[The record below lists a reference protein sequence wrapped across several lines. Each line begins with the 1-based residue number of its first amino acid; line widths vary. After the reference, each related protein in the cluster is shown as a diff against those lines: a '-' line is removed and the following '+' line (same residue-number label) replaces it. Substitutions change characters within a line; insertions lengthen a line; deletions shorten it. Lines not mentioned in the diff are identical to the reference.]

1 MVIAPLLQWWIFFRF
16 EHFAQLNPN
25 EKCPRCGHHQ
35 GEIHFEKERNL
46 LRHTCRIC
54 SAEWYQKPLIETLKS
69 TDQVK

>member
-1 MVIAPLLQWWIFFRF
+1 MPLIQAWRNFLF
-16 EHFAQLNPN
+16 EYFAQRDPN

-54 SAEWYQKPLIETLKS
+54 SAEWYQTPLIETLKS